1 MLEQQVAIVALD
13 HSGAFVS
20 ERQALMQTYSN
31 LQVLLVDKY
40 TNLHE
45 QVKSSGFV
53 IVYYHADFVTERGKP
68 YGLQTDELVRSLFER
83 GIPVG
88 TLYSDIGKTIYPRV
102 KGDSFDRAVREPG
115 LIEFL
120 VEEIGS
126 WLNE

>member
-1 MLEQQVAIVALD
+1 MFEKQVAIVALH
-13 HSGAFVS
+13 HSGALVW
-20 ERQALMQTYSN
+20 EKQELMQTYSN

-45 QVKSSGFV
+45 QVESSGFV

-68 YGLQTDELVRSLFER
+68 YGEQTDELVRSLFER
-83 GIPVG
+83 EIPVG
-88 TLYSDIGKTIYPRV
+88 TLYSDTGKTIYPRV
-102 KGDSFDRAVREPG
+102 KGDSFDRVVKEPG
-115 LIEFL
+115 LREFL